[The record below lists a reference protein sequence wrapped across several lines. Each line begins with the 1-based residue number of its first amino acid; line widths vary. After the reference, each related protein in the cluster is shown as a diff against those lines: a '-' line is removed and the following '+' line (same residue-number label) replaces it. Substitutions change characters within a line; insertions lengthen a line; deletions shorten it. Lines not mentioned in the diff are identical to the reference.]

1 MEDEE
6 VKLETAY
13 FFDSYAIIEILKE
26 NPKYRRFIMEPVT
39 LTIFNLAEIYYS
51 ILNDYSGEKA
61 DKVYEVYKKA
71 VVEISEEILKE
82 AMKFRKKNKKRDLSY
97 ADCIGYIYSIKNNLI
112 FLTGDKE
119 FKELDNV
126 EFVGK

>member
-26 NPKYRRFIMEPVT
+26 NPKYKRFIIEPAT
-39 LTIFNLAEIYYS
+39 LTVFNLAEIYYS
-51 ILNDYSGEKA
+51 VLKDYSEKKA

-82 AMKFRKKNKKRDLSY
+82 AMKFREKSKKRGLSY
-97 ADCIGYIYSIKNNLI
+97 ADCIGYVYSVKNNLI

-119 FKELDNV
+119 FENLENV
-126 EFVGK
+126 EFVK